1 MDGVTRMNWGD
12 VAVQLNVSGLY
23 DIVGNEHHVAALA
36 ELKVPS
42 LSAWSQLK
50 SSIEG
55 KLCMEQN
62 PSTLKVN
69 FVELICPL
77 LV

>member
-1 MDGVTRMNWGD
+1 MDGITKMNWGD

-23 DIVGNEHHVAALA
+23 EIVESEHTVAASA

-42 LSAWSQLK
+42 LTSWSQLK

-55 KLCMEQN
+55 KLFMEQN
-62 PSTLKVN
+62 PSIVKVN
-69 FVELICPL
+69 AV
-77 LV
+77 